1 MEREIRRARNYL
13 SVLLVIWVPNLAVN
27 LYHFVFLP
35 QDKEPYFPVQ
45 ALVLLTSLQGFI
57 NFLVYMWGY
66 RPFQQWLTASRCM
79 HLLPCPGHV
88 DDHSERGSAG
98 LLLLDSDEGDSNSD
112 GDGDDGCEDQAEK
125 EPLRK
130 SILATSPL
138 RDSAL
143 GGSRAR
149 IASGERAV
157 RFEERHECRYYDAD
171 DHTASS
177 SEVSA
182 FMPRTGYYASTSDS
196 PLAASGGSV

>member
-1 MEREIRRARNYL
+1 MVREIRRARNYL
-13 SVLLVIWVPNLAVN
+13 LVLLIIWVPNLSVN

-35 QDKEPYFPVQ
+35 PNKEPYFPVQ
-45 ALVLLTSLQGFI
+45 ALVLLTSLQGFV
-57 NFLVYMWGY
+57 NFFVYMWDY
-66 RPFQQWLTASRCM
+66 RPFQQWLTSSRWL
-79 HLLPCPGHV
+79 HLLPCPFAGF
-88 DDHSERGSAG
+88 DEEHSERGSKG
-98 LLLLDSDEGDSNSD
+98 VLLNLEGGPASGGDSD
-112 GDGDDGCEDQAEK
+112 DDDEEEEERGSDQAEK

-138 RDSAL
+138 REPGL

-182 FMPRTGYYASTSDS
+182 FMSRTGY
-196 PLAASGGSV
+196 